1 MNRLDVSIIG
11 CVFSDTFRGRV
22 AFDKASEW
30 ARECPNGCGR
40 TLVTFVYP
48 RPGETA
54 RCYTCNKEYGIV

>member
-1 MNRLDVSIIG
+1 
-11 CVFSDTFRGRV
+11 VFSDTFRGRV